1 MTRLML
7 AFALLLALPARGARR
22 PGAPDRARGVQLV
35 FRYALDPAGLVT
47 LERTGPTSATSRRR
61 AWTPR
66 DRSPGTRPTAA
77 TWTAGSDLATNGLQI
92 RPSQPYWAAVLAIDP
107 AKI

>member
-7 AFALLLALPARGARR
+7 ALALLLALPARGAR
-22 PGAPDRARGVQLV
+22 PRG
-35 FRYALDPAGLVT
+35 G
-47 LERTGPTSATSRRR
+47 
-61 AWTPR
+61 
-66 DRSPGTRPTAA
+66 SPGTRRTAA

-92 RPSQPYWAAVLAIDP
+92 RPSQPNSAAVLSIDP